1 MNENLYVDRRIRKT
15 RKLLRES
22 LLKLMSK
29 KKLHD
34 ITVKE
39 LCEEADVNRGT
50 FYAHYRDVYDLFAIM
65 EDEIFDELSLVLSN
79 YYLTADMLTQKKQ
92 LPCFLEAFEYL
103 VENYALCEVLL
114 GINRDQIF
122 IDKISDVGRSRCV
135 MAWVQL
141 YNTISRRD
149 AEYFYSFT
157 VSGCIGILQYWLS
170 NGRKESA
177 KELAQLAERFILQG
191 IPILRPSPKR

>member
-22 LLKLMSK
+22 LLKLMSR

-79 YYLTADMLTQKKQ
+79 YYLTEDMLTQKKQ
-92 LPCFLEAFEYL
+92 LPCFL
-103 VENYALCEVLL
+103 
-114 GINRDQIF
+114 
-122 IDKISDVGRSRCV
+122 
-135 MAWVQL
+135 
-141 YNTISRRD
+141 
-149 AEYFYSFT
+149 
-157 VSGCIGILQYWLS
+157 
-170 NGRKESA
+170 
-177 KELAQLAERFILQG
+177 
-191 IPILRPSPKR
+191 